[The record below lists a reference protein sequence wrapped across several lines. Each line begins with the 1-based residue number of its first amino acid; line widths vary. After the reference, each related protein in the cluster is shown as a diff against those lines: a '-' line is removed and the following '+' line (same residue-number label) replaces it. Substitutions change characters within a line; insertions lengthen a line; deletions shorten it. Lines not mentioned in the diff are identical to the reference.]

1 MHASDG
7 KKATKSVKKNKK
19 NFINVIGDKFAMS
32 FRLGKLTLSF
42 CKKLIR
48 NLQLLI

>member
-1 MHASDG
+1 MHASNW
-7 KKATKSVKKNKK
+7 KKATKSVRKNKK
-19 NFINVIGDKFAMS
+19 KIINVIGDKFAMS
-32 FRLGKLTLSF
+32 IRLGKLTISF